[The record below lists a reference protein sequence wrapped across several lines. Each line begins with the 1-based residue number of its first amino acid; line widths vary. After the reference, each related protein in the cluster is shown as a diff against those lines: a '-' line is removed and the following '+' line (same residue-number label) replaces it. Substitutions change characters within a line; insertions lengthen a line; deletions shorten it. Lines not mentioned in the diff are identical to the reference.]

1 MCLMVKDNSD
11 LEISQWPYYTKI
23 QDHIGTVFQAGTS
36 TYTANV

>member
-1 MCLMVKDNSD
+1 MVKDNSD

-23 QDHIGTVFQAGTS
+23 QDHIETVFQAGTS